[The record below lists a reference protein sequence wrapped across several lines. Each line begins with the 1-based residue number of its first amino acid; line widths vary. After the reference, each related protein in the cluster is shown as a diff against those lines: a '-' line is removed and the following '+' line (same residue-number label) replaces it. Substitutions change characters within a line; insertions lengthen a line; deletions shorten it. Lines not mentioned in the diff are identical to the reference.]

1 MSDVACV
8 QSFFITSHLPKKRSM
23 RHTMLQEASCT
34 PHADPKKQNTNQS
47 SGKKQQQK
55 AGSCQLFTQTCDTSM
70 PFKNTYKKQ
79 AVHTQKAKL
88 VHGKMV
94 AVLRATTHNTHI
106 PYTML
111 FLDIFVATVWLFFH
125 MFLMITTKSASIN
138 PGPNSF
144 RKVPNLDSP
153 ISPRWAW

>member
-1 MSDVACV
+1 MALFGDPRLKLMGV
-8 QSFFITSHLPKKRSM
+8 QFL
-23 RHTMLQEASCT
+23 
-34 PHADPKKQNTNQS
+34 
-47 SGKKQQQK
+47 
-55 AGSCQLFTQTCDTSM
+55 GSCQLSTQTCDTSM

-111 FLDIFVATVWLFFH
+111 FLDIFVATVWLFSIC
-125 MFLMITTKSASIN
+125 FLMITTKSASIN

-153 ISPRWAW
+153 NFPPMGLVTRDKQGARNDL